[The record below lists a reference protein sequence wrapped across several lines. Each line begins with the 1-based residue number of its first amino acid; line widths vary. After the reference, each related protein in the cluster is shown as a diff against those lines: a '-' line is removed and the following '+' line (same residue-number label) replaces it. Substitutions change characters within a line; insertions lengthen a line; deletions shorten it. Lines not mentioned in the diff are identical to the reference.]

1 MGDTLLAQGDVANDS
16 GDNSQREHDRQKKKT
31 EGVAQPQTGE
41 GEQTIPEEETS
52 SAAKAAAKRVA
63 GGKSG
68 AKAPLKRASLKR
80 AQLKR
85 IGAKRVSAA
94 KTVPSKE
101 VAPDLVTSRRAKNNG
116 GGTRA
121 TVVKKLLKNIEEKLS
136 GKDVKASLGDYI
148 RLVQLQKELDEEA
161 PREIKVTWVEPG
173 TRTTGKKSDKGSESG
188 E

>member
-1 MGDTLLAQGDVANDS
+1 MTAETTVKENMTD
-16 GDNSQREHDRQKKKT
+16 KKKT

-41 GEQTIPEEETS
+41 GEETTPEKEIASGAET
-52 SAAKAAAKRVA
+52 AANRVA

-80 AQLKR
+80 ATLKR
-85 IGAKRVSAA
+85 AAPKRAGAKRASAA
-94 KTVPSKE
+94 KTVSVKE
-101 VAPDLVTSRRAKNNG
+101 VASGLGAGRAKEDG

-173 TRTTGKKSDKGSESG
+173 MKTTGKKSDKGSETLK
-188 E
+188 